1 MVALRPSVS
10 VWLFFYSPDWASI
23 AAAQGIR
30 CVVGAPVK
38 RFNRVGPVEVVR
50 DVEVRETRIS
60 PLVQVVLEVHG
71 RRNLLRVKGDVVG
84 HDWLIGRG

>member
-1 MVALRPSVS
+1 MQTYTFALE
-10 VWLFFYSPDWASI
+10 LACAFFFNSPDWASI

-30 CVVGAPVK
+30 SDGAPVK
-38 RFNRVGPVEVVR
+38 RVRRVGPVEVVR
-50 DVEVRETRIS
+50 DIEIRIS

-84 HDWLIGRG
+84 HDWLIG